1 MTNLL
6 TLLETVTRCLDKG
19 DSVDIIF
26 LDFAKAFDK
35 VPHKRLLRKLE
46 NHGIGGKLWQWI
58 ESWLEGRLQRT
69 CIKGIR
75 SSWRKVTSGVPQGS
89 VLGPILFL
97 IYINDLDSGVMSW
110 ILKFADD
117 TKIYR
122 RVGDSDERRQ
132 LQHDLDK
139 LISWSKEWQMLF
151 NDKKM

>member
-1 MTNLL
+1 M
-6 TLLETVTRCLDKG
+6 
-19 DSVDIIF
+19 
-26 LDFAKAFDK
+26 
-35 VPHKRLLRKLE
+35 
-46 NHGIGGKLWQWI
+46 
-58 ESWLEGRLQRT
+58 
-69 CIKGIR
+69 
-75 SSWRKVTSGVPQGS
+75 TSGVPQGS

-151 NDKKM
+151 NDKNVG